1 MVRIRLTQ
9 LVLAAWFGSMI
20 PVAAQPPDAPSIATP
35 QQAAALLDQKG
46 IVVLHVGD
54 KAEYDKEHLPHARHL
69 ELRSIYPPPAAGE
82 LTLQVPS
89 ATDLESRLE
98 ALGIGDETPVLVYM
112 GKDWVSPTTRVVFT
126 LDYAGLGGQT
136 FVMDGG
142 LPAWKAAGLPVTAEV
157 PPAPAPANLTIKPRT
172 SSVADLAMVK
182 SVAGTPGH
190 VVIDARAPEYYTG
203 QNSGNGRIP
212 RPGHVAGAA
221 SAPYTS
227 FVAEDGRFKSV
238 ADVRALLTSV
248 GATPGTTII
257 TYCHIGQQATV
268 PWLMARIL
276 GYDVRLFDGSYEEW
290 ARDTNA
296 PVKTGSEP

>member
-1 MVRIRLTQ
+1 MLRIRLMQT
-9 LVLAAWFGSMI
+9 VFAAWLGSMI
-20 PVAAQPPDAPSIATP
+20 PAAAQPPGAPSLASPQVATM
-35 QQAAALLDQKG
+35 LLDEKG

-54 KAEYDKEHLPHARHL
+54 KAEYDREHLPKARHFDP
-69 ELRSIYPPPAAGE
+69 RTIYPTPAAGE
-82 LTLQVPS
+82 LTLQLPS
-89 ATDLESRLE
+89 DADLESRLE
-98 ALGIGDETPVLVYM
+98 ALGIGDDTPVLVYM
-112 GKDWVSPTTRVVFT
+112 GKDWVSPTTRLVFT

-157 PPAPAPANLTIKPRT
+157 PPAPAPASLTLKPRP
-172 SSVADLAMVK
+172 SSVADLAMVR

-190 VVIDARAPEYYTG
+190 VIIDARAADFYTG
-203 QNSGNGRIP
+203 QNTGNGRIA

-227 FVAEDGRFKSV
+227 FVTEDGRFKSMG
-238 ADVRALLTSV
+238 DVKALLESV
-248 GATPGTTII
+248 GATPGTKII

-268 PWLMARIL
+268 PWFLARIL

-290 ARDTNA
+290 SRDASA
-296 PVKTGSEP
+296 PVNTGSKP